1 MGAEGT
7 VKATYSRKALEAG
20 QGSGCGCRRPGSDI
34 RAKERRPQLSGPSGS
49 PYESE
54 PCRGPVTLLHTE
66 PQPCPPSRPSTHVW
80 FAQDHANLSLP
91 HEDPQCRA
99 GAEPPGTQYSSAE
112 RNVLSLLAG

>member
-49 PYESE
+49 LYESE